1 MKFRKN
7 RIEMRKMDGF
17 EKQDEQEIDKQLV
30 YKQSLYINATATN
43 DYVGK
48 TVWMMEMGD
57 WRSGSVFSIA

>member
-30 YKQSLYINATATN
+30 YKQSLYINAIATN